1 MNDHLLG
8 GRYRL
13 TGRIAVGGMG
23 EVWRGTDELL
33 DRPVAVKLL
42 SAAHA
47 TDEAFRARF
56 RAEARYA
63 ASLSH
68 PNIAQ
73 VFDYGETSSDE
84 EAPSDLPSGGAYL
97 VMELVSGEPLSAL
110 IARQG
115 RLSSADTL
123 RIVSQAADALSA
135 AHEAG
140 IIHRDIKPGNLL
152 VTTEGTTK
160 ITDFGIARAMWA
172 AQASHLTQTG
182 MVMGTASYV
191 SPEQATGGTITSAS
205 DIYSLGVVA
214 YECLTGTPPF
224 TAETPVAIAVAH
236 MHRPVPPLP
245 DDVPAPVAA
254 LVTDMLAKQPEE
266 RPQSARWVA
275 DRARQLRSGLPR
287 SPDLVAEAVPG
298 DGADELTRTGEIFP
312 GAVTNPSLG
321 AALTRADLP
330 VTALTGANFGG
341 RPASNGRQP
350 GDNRHR
356 RRSAFLAAAVSVA
369 IAGIGGTVAAVML
382 SGHPMSTTSDTSP
395 VSPTATSPAVSASR
409 SASTRT
415 TPTQIHVP
423 ASIVA
428 TTPTLGVA
436 TGGSSTLPP
445 PVITKKPVPPVKT
458 TKSAPPP
465 TTPPPTKPP
474 PTKPPPTTPPTP
486 PTPTPTPTPTTPTPT
501 KGTSGGGIS
510 LTRIIGSLTKVI
522 GSQ

>member
-1 MNDHLLG
+1 VNDHLLG

-13 TGRIAVGGMG
+13 SGRIAVGGMG

-73 VFDYGETSSDE
+73 VFDYGETSDYE
-84 EAPSDLPSGGAYL
+84 ETPADLPSGGAYL
-97 VMELVSGEPLSAL
+97 VMELVPGEPLSAL
-110 IARQG
+110 IAQQQ
-115 RLSSADTL
+115 RLTIQDTL
-123 RIVSQAADALSA
+123 RIISQAADALTA

-140 IIHRDIKPGNLL
+140 IVHRDIKPGNLL
-152 VTTEGTTK
+152 VTSDGTTK

-245 DDVPAPVAA
+245 DYVPAPVAE
-254 LVTDMLAKQPEE
+254 LVIGMLAKPPED

-275 DRARQLRSGLPR
+275 DRARQLRNELPT
-287 SPDLVAEAVPG
+287 SPDMAAATLAGAAELA
-298 DGADELTRTGEIFP
+298 GEIAP
-312 GAVTNPSLG
+312 EAPTDPTLG
-321 AALTRADLP
+321 ASLTRADLGKAAI
-330 VTALTGANFGG
+330 TSAALSDAAPGEEPKATGD
-341 RPASNGRQP
+341 P
-350 GDNRHR
+350 GSARHR

-369 IAGIGGTVAAVML
+369 VAAIGGTVAAVLL
-382 SGHPMSTTSDTSP
+382 SSHPMSTAGDMSP
-395 VSPTATSPAVSASR
+395 VSPAAKSPGASAGTGHRANPSPSQVQVPAGIMATAPNVGVGTGLSTGTATGTTTTPVKPKKTTTPVQQPTTPESTASSTPPATPTASPTP
-409 SASTRT
+409 SASTSQT
-415 TPTQIHVP
+415 
-423 ASIVA
+423 SGSG
-428 TTPTLGVA
+428 LG
-436 TGGSSTLPP
+436 TGSS
-445 PVITKKPVPPVKT
+445 
-458 TKSAPPP
+458 SA
-465 TTPPPTKPP
+465 TNV
-474 PTKPPPTTPPTP
+474 
-486 PTPTPTPTPTTPTPT
+486 
-501 KGTSGGGIS
+501 
-510 LTRIIGSLTKVI
+510 TR
-522 GSQ
+522 SQ

>member
-13 TGRIAVGGMG
+13 SGRIAVGGMG

-84 EAPSDLPSGGAYL
+84 EAPADLPSGGAYL
-97 VMELVSGEPLSAL
+97 VMELVPGEPLSAL
-110 IARQG
+110 IARQE
-115 RLSSADTL
+115 RLPTTDTL
-123 RIVSQAADALSA
+123 RIVSQAADALAA

-140 IIHRDIKPGNLL
+140 IVHRDIKPGNLL
-152 VTTEGTTK
+152 VTTDGTTK

-254 LVTDMLAKQPEE
+254 LVTNMLAKQPDE

-275 DRARQLRSGLPR
+275 DRARLLRSTLPS
-287 SPDLVAEAVPG
+287 SPDLVREEVTEAGP
-298 DGADELTRTGEIFP
+298 DELTEVRDIAP
-312 GAVTNPSLG
+312 DAVTDPALG
-321 AALTRADLP
+321 AALTRADFGAAPPAGEDLAPLP
-330 VTALTGANFGG
+330 GDT
-341 RPASNGRQP
+341 GRQL
-350 GDNRHR
+350 GDSRHR

-369 IAGIGGTVAAVML
+369 VAAIGGTVAAVVL
-382 SGHPMSTTSDTSP
+382 SGHPMSTTSDLSP
-395 VSPTATSPAVSASR
+395 ASPAATSPAPTASR
-409 SASTRT
+409 TAPASAR
-415 TPTQIHVP
+415 PTQVQVP
-423 ASIVA
+423 AGIVA
-428 TTPTLGVA
+428 TTPNLGVG
-436 TGGSSTLPP
+436 TGQGTGTGQSSTAP
-445 PVITKKPVPPVKT
+445 TKKPGPVKT
-458 TKSAPPP
+458 TPVQHP
-465 TTPPPTKPP
+465 TTPSTA
-474 PTKPPPTTPPTP
+474 
-486 PTPTPTPTPTTPTPT
+486 TPTTPVPTTPVPT
-501 KGTSGGGIS
+501 TPVPTTSPTAPATSGTSS
-510 LTRIIGSLTKVI
+510 AKK
-522 GSQ
+522 

>member
-1 MNDHLLG
+1 VNDHLLG

-13 TGRIAVGGMG
+13 SGRIAVGGMG

-73 VFDYGETSSDE
+73 VFDYGETSDYE
-84 EAPSDLPSGGAYL
+84 EAPAGLPSGGAYL
-97 VMELVSGEPLSAL
+97 VMELVPGEPLSAL
-110 IARQG
+110 IAQQR
-115 RLSSADTL
+115 RLTVQETL
-123 RIVSQAADALSA
+123 RIISQAADALTA

-140 IIHRDIKPGNLL
+140 IVHRDIKPGNLL
-152 VTTEGTTK
+152 VTGDGTTK

-245 DDVPAPVAA
+245 DDVPAPVAE
-254 LVTDMLAKQPEE
+254 LVIAMLAKPPED

-275 DRARQLRSGLPR
+275 DRARQLRNELPT
-287 SPDLVAEAVPG
+287 SPDMAAATLAGAAELA
-298 DGADELTRTGEIFP
+298 GEIAP
-312 GAVTNPSLG
+312 EALTDPVLG
-321 AALTRADLP
+321 ASLTRADFGK
-330 VTALTGANFGG
+330 AAITGAALSDGAAPWEEPERRG
-341 RPASNGRQP
+341 DP
-350 GDNRHR
+350 GNARHR

-369 IAGIGGTVAAVML
+369 VAAIGGTVAAVML
-382 SGHPMSTTSDTSP
+382 SSHPMSTAGDTSP
-395 VSPTATSPAVSASR
+395 VSPAAKSPGVSAGTSHHANLSPSQIQVPAGTMATAPNVGVGAGLSTGTATS
-409 SASTRT
+409 TTT
-415 TPTQIHVP
+415 TPAKPQE
-423 ASIVA
+423 
-428 TTPTLGVA
+428 TPT
-436 TGGSSTLPP
+436 
-445 PVITKKPVPPVKT
+445 PVQQ
-458 TKSAPPP
+458 P
-465 TTPPPTKPP
+465 TTPPPTTSSTPP
-474 PTKPPPTTPPTP
+474 ITPTTSVSPT
-486 PTPTPTPTPTTPTPT
+486 TPTTPTTTAGP
-501 KGTSGGGIS
+501 GTSPG
-510 LTRIIGSLTKVI
+510 TNVT

>member
-13 TGRIAVGGMG
+13 SGRIAVGGMG

-73 VFDYGETSSDE
+73 VFDYGETSDDE
-84 EAPSDLPSGGAYL
+84 EAPADLPSGGAYL
-97 VMELVSGEPLSAL
+97 VMELVVGEPLSAM
-110 IARQG
+110 IARQE
-115 RLSSADTL
+115 RLPAADTM
-123 RIVSQAADALSA
+123 RIISQAADALSA

-140 IIHRDIKPGNLL
+140 IVHRDIKPGNLL
-152 VTTEGTTK
+152 VTTDGTTK

-172 AQASHLTQTG
+172 AQASRLTQTG

-245 DDVPAPVAA
+245 DDVPPAVAD
-254 LVTDMLAKQPEE
+254 LVIGMLGKQPED

-275 DRARQLRSGLPR
+275 DRARQLRSELTT
-287 SPDLVAEAVPG
+287 SPDLAAGVVAGAASLDETDAASSAEALT
-298 DGADELTRTGEIFP
+298 EL
-312 GAVTNPSLG
+312 ALG
-321 AALTRADLP
+321 ASMTRADL
-330 VTALTGANFGG
+330 AAAGATGATGAG
-341 RPASNGRQP
+341 LADGPP
-350 GDNRHR
+350 GTGPESGTGPGPGTGDRRNR

-369 IAGIGGTVAAVML
+369 VAAVGGTVAAFML
-382 SGHPMSTTSDTSP
+382 SGHPMSTTSDNSP
-395 VSPTATSPAVSASR
+395 VSPAAVSPAGSASR
-409 SASTRT
+409 SVSASAS
-415 TPTQIHVP
+415 PSQIQVP
-423 ASIVA
+423 AGIVA
-428 TTPTLGVA
+428 TAPNLI
-436 TGGSSTLPP
+436 TGTDGGNGTGLPSVKP
-445 PVITKKPVPPVKT
+445 TKKPAPVTTTPVQQPTTTAPTTTAPTTAPPT
-458 TKSAPPP
+458 TAPP
-465 TTPPPTKPP
+465 TTPPPASGTNSLATK
-474 PTKPPPTTPPTP
+474 
-486 PTPTPTPTPTTPTPT
+486 
-501 KGTSGGGIS
+501 
-510 LTRIIGSLTKVI
+510 
-522 GSQ
+522 

>member
-1 MNDHLLG
+1 
-8 GRYRL
+8 
-13 TGRIAVGGMG
+13 MG

-42 SAAHA
+42 SAVHA

-84 EAPSDLPSGGAYL
+84 EAPFDLPSGGAYL

-110 IARQG
+110 IARQE
-115 RLSSADTL
+115 RLSSTDTL

-140 IIHRDIKPGNLL
+140 IVHRDIKPGNLL
-152 VTTEGTTK
+152 VTTDGTTK

-266 RPQSARWVA
+266 RPRSARWVA
-275 DRARQLRSGLPR
+275 DRARQLRSGLPW

-298 DGADELTRTGEIFP
+298 DGADKLTGAGGIFSE
-312 GAVTNPSLG
+312 AMTDPSLG
-321 AALTRADLP
+321 AALTRADLG
-330 VTALTGANFGG
+330 VTALTGANFDG
-341 RPASNGRQP
+341 RPAGNGRQP

-356 RRSAFLAAAVSVA
+356 RRSAILAAAVSVA
-369 IAGIGGTVAAVML
+369 IAGIGGTVAVVML
-382 SGHPMSTTSDTSP
+382 SGHPMSTTSDMSP
-395 VSPTATSPAVSASR
+395 ATPAATSPAVSASG

-415 TPTQIHVP
+415 SPSQIHVP
-423 ASIVA
+423 AGIVA
-428 TTPTLGVA
+428 TTPTLGGG
-436 TGGSSTLPP
+436 TGNGSTLPL
-445 PVITKKPVPPVKT
+445 PVPTKKPEPVKT
-458 TKSAPPP
+458 TKPAAPP
-465 TTPPPTKPP
+465 TTKPTTKPTSSP
-474 PTKPPPTTPPTP
+474 TASPTTKPTSSPTG
-486 PTPTPTPTPTTPTPT
+486 TPTTPATN
-501 KGTSGGGIS
+501 SN
-510 LTRIIGSLTKVI
+510 GSLTKVI

>member
-1 MNDHLLG
+1 VNDHLLG

-13 TGRIAVGGMG
+13 SGRIAVGGMG

-73 VFDYGETSSDE
+73 VFDYGETSDYE
-84 EAPSDLPSGGAYL
+84 EVPADLPSGGAYL
-97 VMELVSGEPLSAL
+97 VMELVPGEPLSAL
-110 IARQG
+110 IAQQR
-115 RLSSADTL
+115 RLTVQDTL
-123 RIVSQAADALSA
+123 RIISQAADALTA

-140 IIHRDIKPGNLL
+140 IVHRDIKPGNLL
-152 VTTEGTTK
+152 VTGDGTTK

-245 DDVPAPVAA
+245 DDVPAPVAE
-254 LVTDMLAKQPEE
+254 LVIGMLAKPPED

-275 DRARQLRSGLPR
+275 DRARQLRNELPT
-287 SPDLVAEAVPG
+287 SPDMAAATLAGAAELA
-298 DGADELTRTGEIFP
+298 GEIAP
-312 GAVTNPSLG
+312 EALTDPALG
-321 AALTRADLP
+321 ASLTRADLGK
-330 VTALTGANFGG
+330 AAITGAALSDGAAPREELEG
-341 RPASNGRQP
+341 TGDP
-350 GDNRHR
+350 GNSRHR

-369 IAGIGGTVAAVML
+369 VAAIGGTVAAVLL
-382 SGHPMSTTSDTSP
+382 SSHPMSTAGDMSP
-395 VSPTATSPAVSASR
+395 VSPTAKSPGASAGTSHHANPSPSQVQVPAGIVATAPNVVVGTGLSTGTAAGTTTTPAKPKETPTPVQQPTTPESTASSTPPATPTVSPTPSVSTSPASG
-409 SASTRT
+409 TG
-415 TPTQIHVP
+415 
-423 ASIVA
+423 
-428 TTPTLGVA
+428 LG
-436 TGGSSTLPP
+436 TGSS
-445 PVITKKPVPPVKT
+445 
-458 TKSAPPP
+458 SA
-465 TTPPPTKPP
+465 TNVT
-474 PTKPPPTTPPTP
+474 
-486 PTPTPTPTPTTPTPT
+486 
-501 KGTSGGGIS
+501 
-510 LTRIIGSLTKVI
+510 

>member
-13 TGRIAVGGMG
+13 SGRIAVGGMG

-47 TDEAFRARF
+47 SDDSFRARF

-68 PNIAQ
+68 PHIAQ
-73 VFDYGETSSDE
+73 VFDYGEMSDTDE
-84 EAPSDLPSGGAYL
+84 VPPDLPSGGAYL
-97 VMELVSGEPLSAL
+97 VMELVQGDPLSAL
-110 IARQG
+110 IAQQE
-115 RLSSADTL
+115 RLSVADSL

-140 IIHRDIKPGNLL
+140 IVHRDIKPGNLL
-152 VTTEGTTK
+152 VTPDGTTK

-245 DDVPAPVAA
+245 DDVPAPVAE
-254 LVTDMLAKQPEE
+254 LVINMLAKPPEE

-275 DRARQLRSGLPR
+275 DRARQLRSALPN
-287 SPDLVAEAVPG
+287 STGPSAQLDPELNEAVLAETALDGGGPVLPSAEAVTDP
-298 DGADELTRTGEIFP
+298 R
-312 GAVTNPSLG
+312 LG
-321 AALTRADLP
+321 ASLTRADLGL
-330 VTALTGANFGG
+330 TAESSPTPPGMPADFGTGGNE
-341 RPASNGRQP
+341 AS
-350 GDNRHR
+350 R
-356 RRSAFLAAAVSVA
+356 RRKRSALLAALVSVA
-369 IAGIGGTVAAVML
+369 VAAIGGTVAAVML
-382 SGHPMSTTSDTSP
+382 SGKPMSPTGD
-395 VSPTATSPAVSASR
+395 VSPASSSVSVPHTGAS
-409 SASTRT
+409 SQSVFPT
-415 TPTQIHVP
+415 TPTQSQVP
-423 ASIVA
+423 GGFVA
-428 TTPTLGVA
+428 VTPTLRGTGSAPA
-436 TGGSSTLPP
+436 TG
-445 PVITKKPVPPVKT
+445 PVVKPTARKT
-458 TKSAPPP
+458 TKPATKPTTVAPTTTGPTIEPTTTGPTGGGSPSAPAGGPA
-465 TTPPPTKPP
+465 
-474 PTKPPPTTPPTP
+474 
-486 PTPTPTPTPTTPTPT
+486 
-501 KGTSGGGIS
+501 GT
-510 LTRIIGSLTKVI
+510 
-522 GSQ
+522 

>member
-13 TGRIAVGGMG
+13 SGRIAVGGMG

-47 TDEAFRARF
+47 ADEAFRARF

-84 EAPSDLPSGGAYL
+84 EAPSALPSGGAYL

-110 IARQG
+110 IARQE
-115 RLSSADTL
+115 RLSITDTL

-140 IIHRDIKPGNLL
+140 IVHRDIKPGNLL

-214 YECLTGTPPF
+214 FECLTGTPPF

-236 MHRPVPPLP
+236 MHRPVPALP

-254 LVTDMLAKQPEE
+254 LVTNMLAKQPEE

-275 DRARQLRSGLPR
+275 DRARQLRSGLPA
-287 SPDLVAEAVPG
+287 SPDLAAEAVPG
-298 DGADELTRTGEIFP
+298 GGANQLTRGGEVSAE
-312 GAVTNPSLG
+312 AVTDPALG
-321 AALTRADLP
+321 ASLTRADLGAA
-330 VTALTGANFGG
+330 ALTGANFDGRRDDNG
-341 RPASNGRQP
+341 RPS

-369 IAGIGGTVAAVML
+369 VAAVGGTVAAVML

-395 VSPTATSPAVSASR
+395 VRPAATSPAVSGSR
-409 SASTRT
+409 GASTRT
-415 TPTQIHVP
+415 SPAQIQVP
-423 ASIVA
+423 AGIVA
-428 TTPTLGVA
+428 TTPNLGVG
-436 TGGSSTLPP
+436 TGNGSTLPTAIP
-445 PVITKKPVPPVKT
+445 TKKPGPVKSTHPVIQPT
-458 TKSAPPP
+458 TTPP
-465 TTPPPTKPP
+465 TTT
-474 PTKPPPTTPPTP
+474 PPTTPPTTTP
-486 PTPTPTPTPTTPTPT
+486 PTATPPTT
-501 KGTSGGGIS
+501 GTSSGGTVS
-510 LTRIIGSLTKVI
+510 VTKIIGS
-522 GSQ
+522 Q